1 MPDPDT
7 FWNFNIGHLFTILG
21 GIVSL
26 AVVWQKMR
34 DGIEEVKTRVHE
46 HDTELDDIRK
56 MSLHVVMEQHESR
69 IARLE
74 STVATIHEVQTDV
87 RWIKQML
94 EKMDRHARQQSSDL

>member
-1 MPDPDT
+1 MPDPST
-7 FWNFNIGHLFTILG
+7 FWEFNIGHLFTILG

-34 DGIEEVKTRVHE
+34 DGIEEVKVRVHE

-56 MSLHVVMEQHESR
+56 MSLRVVVDQHE
-69 IARLE
+69 ARLAKLE
-74 STVATIHEVQTDV
+74 DTVAGIHEVQTDV
-87 RWIKQML
+87 RWIKAML